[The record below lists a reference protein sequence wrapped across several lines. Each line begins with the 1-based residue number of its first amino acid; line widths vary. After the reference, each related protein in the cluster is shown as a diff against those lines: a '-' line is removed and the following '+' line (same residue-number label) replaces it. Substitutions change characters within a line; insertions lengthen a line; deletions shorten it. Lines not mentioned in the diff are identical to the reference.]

1 MKSKVWFQ
9 AQIRWAVLEEGKRG
23 LRSWA
28 ESAYTFLSDNEE
40 TAFQQALVMGR
51 SHESIRKEGR
61 RLVAT
66 KLAEIVSL
74 DCYGANPSEFMMVW
88 GDPQKVREYLPYDH
102 IFDPESSFPPPS
114 F

>member
-40 TAFQQALVMGR
+40 TAFQQALVMSRESRKHPQGR
-51 SHESIRKEGR
+51 TPIGR
-61 RLVAT
+61 NQTGGNSQPGLLRGQPV
-66 KLAEIVSL
+66 
-74 DCYGANPSEFMMVW
+74 
-88 GDPQKVREYLPYDH
+88 
-102 IFDPESSFPPPS
+102 
-114 F
+114 